1 MDIYQF
7 SARRIS
13 GTEQPLADYRGKVLL
28 IVNTASKCG
37 FTKQYLG
44 LQKLY
49 RKYKEQ
55 GLMVLGFPCNQFKEQ
70 EPGSDLEIVD
80 FCTYHYGVTFPIFS
94 KIEVNGEHAEPL
106 YQYLALQQPFE
117 GFDPEHPLGKKLDE
131 ILTADDPD
139 YRTKPGIKWNFTKFV
154 IDRSGNVAA
163 RFEPTAP
170 MEQVEACIKS
180 LL

>member
-1 MDIYQF
+1 
-7 SARRIS
+7 
-13 GTEQPLADYRGKVLL
+13 
-28 IVNTASKCG
+28 
-37 FTKQYLG
+37 
-44 LQKLY
+44 
-49 RKYKEQ
+49 
-55 GLMVLGFPCNQFKEQ
+55 MVLAFPCNQFKEQ

-117 GFDPEHPLGKKLDE
+117 GFDLEHPLGKKLDE

-154 IDRSGNVAA
+154 IDRSGKMCIRDSHGGRPGRVLSVRAVSRHHVAGHLQQGSGVGAGRRNGNVCPAGPCGRRRLFRRTNA
-163 RFEPTAP
+163 GRYGLRC
-170 MEQVEACIKS
+170 VW
-180 LL
+180 